1 MCACLLAAPCGFHP
15 KIFKQSHLLNILTE
29 DKCHYG
35 ESGKKKVS
43 CWRAPAQISY
53 LLISSGQGQEV
64 RQRRDVACWHCG
76 AQGPTR
82 RQSSRLQF
90 SIISS
95 PSAAEGWCRSHSTV
109 CTQMHT
115 QSRYAEEYKTQHRQG
130 ILTKLRKGLGWLHT
144 HIK

>member
-1 MCACLLAAPCGFHP
+1 MHVYLLPLVV
-15 KIFKQSHLLNILTE
+15 SILKYSNKVTSLTFLQRTNVIMVNLE
-29 DKCHYG
+29 
-35 ESGKKKVS
+35 KKKVS

-90 SIISS
+90 SVISS

-130 ILTKLRKGLGWLHT
+130 ILTKLRKGWGWLHT

>member
-1 MCACLLAAPCGFHP
+1 MHVYLLPLVV
-15 KIFKQSHLLNILTE
+15 SILKYSNKVTSLTFLQRTNVIMVNLE
-29 DKCHYG
+29 
-35 ESGKKKVS
+35 KKKVS

-76 AQGPTR
+76 AQGPNR

-90 SIISS
+90 SVISS